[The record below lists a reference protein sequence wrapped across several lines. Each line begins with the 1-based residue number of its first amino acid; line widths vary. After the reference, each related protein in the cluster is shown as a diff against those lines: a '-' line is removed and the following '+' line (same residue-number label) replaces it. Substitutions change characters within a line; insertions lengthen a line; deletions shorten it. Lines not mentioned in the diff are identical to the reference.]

1 VEGAR
6 FEVHFEKARGL
17 HGEAVEP
24 FEACLTADIS
34 GRLLWTMKSLE
45 AATEQKI
52 QLLADEGLPQTAIAR
67 ELGVNQ
73 STVSRVLKR
82 SKEGV
87 MR

>member
-1 VEGAR
+1 
-6 FEVHFEKARGL
+6 
-17 HGEAVEP
+17 
-24 FEACLTADIS
+24 
-34 GRLLWTMKSLE
+34 MKSLG

-52 QLLADEGLPQTAIAR
+52 QALADEGRPQTAIAR

-82 SKEGV
+82 TEEGV